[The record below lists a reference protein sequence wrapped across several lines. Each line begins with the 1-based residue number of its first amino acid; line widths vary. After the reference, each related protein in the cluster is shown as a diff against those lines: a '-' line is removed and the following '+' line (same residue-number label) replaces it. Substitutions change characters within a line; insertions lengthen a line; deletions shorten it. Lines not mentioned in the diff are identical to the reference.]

1 MASSAPADSED
12 NSYVM
17 VNPNVGHPTSSPD
30 YFTAICAEVDNLSAD
45 LRTIS
50 LEIHDNPELQYK
62 EFHAHK
68 VLTEYLA
75 RKLGWTVTP
84 SAYGIA
90 TAFVAVFDSGRKG
103 AVVSFNAEYDAL
115 AGIGHA
121 CGHNLIAVMSVA
133 GALATAKVMK
143 DEGIAGKVMLFGTPA
158 EEGGGGKIKLLKAGA
173 YNKVEIS
180 LIAHPGISP
189 DAALVRTAAYSAF
202 KVEYFG
208 KEAHAA
214 ARPWEGINAL
224 DALITAYNAI
234 SVLRQQTEPGD
245 IIQGMITDGGLR
257 PNIIHAYSAGRFVV
271 RSSSRARV
279 EELKER
285 VFACFEAGAMATGA
299 ELKLTPGGSYADLV
313 PNHALGR
320 SYRKYFNR
328 LGGDIVEGD
337 LDILR
342 SSTSASTDQGEHL
355 RSRSER
361 VCPRLTRA
369 RIGDISYAIPSIQP
383 SCWIRSEDD
392 NRAQLGGPHTPD
404 FEKAARTEEAHGL
417 AMRVA
422 KALAATAV
430 DILTRP
436 ELLAEVRR
444 EFDEMKFA
452 AKLSVGTDH
461 E

>member
-342 SSTSASTDQGEHL
+342 SSTSASTDQG
-355 RSRSER
+355 
-361 VCPRLTRA
+361 
-369 RIGDISYAIPSIQP
+369 DISYAIPSIQP

>member
-1 MASSAPADSED
+1 MAFTSPADSED
-12 NSYVM
+12 DSYVM
-17 VNPNVGHPTSSPD
+17 VHPDGKHSTSSPD
-30 YFTAICAEVDNLSAD
+30 YFAAICAEVDNLSAG
-45 LRTIS
+45 LRTVS

-75 RKLGWTVTP
+75 RQPGWTVTP
-84 SAYGIA
+84 SAYGLA
-90 TAFVAVFDSGRKG
+90 TAFVAVFDSDRKG
-103 AVVSFNAEYDAL
+103 AVVSFNAEY
-115 AGIGHA
+115 
-121 CGHNLIAVMSVA
+121 
-133 GALATAKVMK
+133 
-143 DEGIAGKVMLFGTPA
+143 
-158 EEGGGGKIKLLKAGA
+158 EGGGGKIKLLNAGA
-173 YNKVEIS
+173 YTNVDIS

-189 DAALVRTAAYSAF
+189 DAALVRTAAYFAF
-202 KVEYFG
+202 KAEYFG

-224 DALITAYNAI
+224 DALITAYNAT

-245 IIQGMITDGGLR
+245 IIQGMITNGGLR

-279 EELKER
+279 EALKTR
-285 VFACFEAGAMATGA
+285 VFACFEAGPTATGA
-299 ELKLTPGGSYADLV
+299 RLKLTPGGSYADHV

-320 SYRKYFNR
+320 SYEKYFNC
-328 LGGDIVEGD
+328 LDGDIVEGD

-342 SSTSASTDQGEHL
+342 SATSASTDQG
-355 RSRSER
+355 
-361 VCPRLTRA
+361 
-369 RIGDISYAIPSIQP
+369 DISYAILSIQP

-392 NRAQLGGPHTPD
+392 TGKQLGGPHTPD

-430 DILTRP
+430 DVLTRP
-436 ELLAEVRR
+436 ELLAEVKR
-444 EFDEMKFA
+444 EFDET
-452 AKLSVGTDH
+452 KLVDELPRGADH
-461 E
+461 W

>member
-143 DEGIAGKVMLFGTPA
+143 DEGLAGKVMLFGTPA

-173 YNKVEIS
+173 YTNVDIS

-189 DAALVRTAAYSAF
+189 DAALVRTAAYFAF

-214 ARPWEGINAL
+214 VRPWEGINAL

-245 IIQGMITDGGLR
+245 IVQGMITDGGLR

-279 EELKER
+279 EALKKR

-299 ELKLTPGGSYADLV
+299 ELKLTPGGSYADLA

-320 SYRKYFNR
+320 SYRKYFNC

-342 SSTSASTDQGEHL
+342 SATSASTDQ
-355 RSRSER
+355 
-361 VCPRLTRA
+361 
-369 RIGDISYAIPSIQP
+369 GDISYAIPSIQP
-383 SCWIRSEDD
+383 SCWIRSED
-392 NRAQLGGPHTPD
+392 RSGRQLGGPHTPD
-404 FEKAARTEEAHGL
+404 FEKAARTEEVHGL

-430 DILTRP
+430 DVLTRP
-436 ELLAEVRR
+436 ELLAEVKR
-444 EFDEMKFA
+444 EFDEMNCVDELTRRA
-452 AKLSVGTDH
+452 DC

>member
-50 LEIHDNPELQYK
+50 LEIHDIPELQYK

-133 GALATAKVMK
+133 GALATAKVME
-143 DEGIAGKVMLFGTPA
+143 DEGLAGKVMLFGTPA
-158 EEGGGGKIKLLKAGA
+158 EGGGKIKLLNAGA
-173 YNKVEIS
+173 YTNVDIS

-189 DAALVRTAAYSAF
+189 DAALVRTAAYFAF

-234 SVLRQQTEPGD
+234 SVLRQQTQPGD
-245 IIQGMITDGGLR
+245 IIQGMITNGGLR

-279 EELKER
+279 EALKKR

-320 SYRKYFNR
+320 SYRKYFNC

-342 SSTSASTDQGEHL
+342 SSTSASTDQG
-355 RSRSER
+355 
-361 VCPRLTRA
+361 
-369 RIGDISYAIPSIQP
+369 DISYAIPSIQP
-383 SCWIRSEDD
+383 SCWIRSEDHSG
-392 NRAQLGGPHTPD
+392 RQLGGPHTSD

-430 DILTRP
+430 DTLTRP

>member
-1 MASSAPADSED
+1 MVFTFQADSEVD
-12 NSYVM
+12 SYMIVR
-17 VNPNVGHPTSSPD
+17 PNAAHPTSSPD
-30 YFTAICAEVDNLSAD
+30 FFAAICAEVDNLSAD
-45 LRTIS
+45 LGTIS

-68 VLTEYLA
+68 VVTEYLA
-75 RKLGWTVTP
+75 RQPGWTVTP

-90 TAFVAVFDSGRKG
+90 TAFVAVFDSTREG

-158 EEGGGGKIKLLKAGA
+158 EEGGGGGKIKLLKAGA
-173 YNKVEIS
+173 YNNVDIS

-189 DAALVRTAAYSAF
+189 DAALVRTAAYFAF
-202 KVEYFG
+202 KVEYFR

-245 IIQGMITDGGLR
+245 IIQGMITNGGLR

-279 EELKER
+279 EVLRKR
-285 VFACFEAGAMATGA
+285 VFACFEAGATATGA
-299 ELKLTPGGSYADLV
+299 ELKLTPGGSYADHV

-320 SYRKYFNR
+320 SYQKYFNR
-328 LGGDIVEGD
+328 LGAGIVEGD

-342 SSTSASTDQGEHL
+342 SSTSASTDQG
-355 RSRSER
+355 
-361 VCPRLTRA
+361 
-369 RIGDISYAIPSIQP
+369 DISYAIPSIQP
-383 SCWIRSEDD
+383 SCWIRSEDHTGK
-392 NRAQLGGPHTPD
+392 QLGGPHTPD
-404 FEKAARTEEAHGL
+404 FEKAVRTEEAHGL

-430 DILTRP
+430 DVLTRP

-444 EFDEMKFA
+444 EFDEMKVVDELA
-452 AKLSVGTDH
+452 GGA
-461 E
+461 EY